1 MTARTSQKP
10 KECILPNIEKQ
21 TLGTSHDVTPAICHE
36 KIRKQQQYC
45 HTKHWNGGHIVVLNN
60 ETGAMLAYQDFRP
73 MLGIPES
80 EKFLL
85 VESKILGFGIRNT
98 AQGIRNPTIDWNPES
113 SWTLSS
119 CRNFLLFYEMYIAAG
134 HVSRKRSGEAVGTPL
149 RHTGPWLFSLFLTW
163 APRKRTTVIWINQ

>member
-21 TLGTSHDVTPAICHE
+21 TLGTSHDVTLAICHE

-60 ETGAMLAYQDFRP
+60 ETGAIGLPRLSP
-73 MLGIPES
+73 HVRES
-80 EKFLL
+80 E
-85 VESKILGFGIRNT
+85 ILGFGIRNT

-119 CRNFLLFYEMYIAAG
+119 CRNFLLFHKMYIAAG

-163 APRKRTTVIWINQ
+163 APLKRTTVIWINR